1 MPTITPFLWFDTDAE
16 EAANFYL
23 AIFPEAKKLNELRSK
38 GVGPW
43 PEGAVATI
51 TIELLGQQMTFLN
64 GGTAQKLTPA
74 FSFSVACKDQQE
86 IDHYW
91 AKLTDGG
98 KEVACGWLED
108 KYGLSW
114 QIVPVNVAKLIS
126 HPKAMEA
133 MMKMVKFDIDALEE
147 AARS

>member
-23 AIFPEAKKLNELRSK
+23 SIFPAAKKLNELRSK

-43 PEGAVATI
+43 PESAVATI

-74 FSFSVACKDQQE
+74 SPSASP
-86 IDHYW
+86 
-91 AKLTDGG
+91 AKT
-98 KEVACGWLED
+98 
-108 KYGLSW
+108 SR
-114 QIVPVNVAKLIS
+114 
-126 HPKAMEA
+126 
-133 MMKMVKFDIDALEE
+133 
-147 AARS
+147 RSITTGPN